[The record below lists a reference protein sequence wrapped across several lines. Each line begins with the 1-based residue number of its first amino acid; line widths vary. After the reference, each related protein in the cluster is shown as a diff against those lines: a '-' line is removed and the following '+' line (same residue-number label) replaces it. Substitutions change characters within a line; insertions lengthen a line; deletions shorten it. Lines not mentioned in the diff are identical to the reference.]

1 MSVIFLLLFGF
12 IGFVVF
18 IEIISY
24 KYGFNFINT
33 DSCVQSLVC
42 LYENFNLGIEMDE
55 APHTPPTNRNGYIEV
70 ISRRSEKNHRSGE
83 ERRGF

>member
-24 KYGFNFINT
+24 KYRFNFINT

-42 LYENFNLGIEMDE
+42 LYENFNLGIEMGE
-55 APHTPPTNRNGYIEV
+55 APHTPPPP
-70 ISRRSEKNHRSGE
+70 SH
-83 ERRGF
+83 